1 MCLPALLASAAG
13 STLAAG
19 GAFMSTAQFAL
30 SSAAI
35 IGQHLGASQQG
46 KAIHKAKLA
55 KAEAD
60 KKIATKTFMQN
71 IKSSQLALQA
81 GKVRAAQDLQAAN
94 RKSLKAMATAK
105 VGGAAAG
112 VGGGTTTAD
121 IGMDY
126 AQRQMEFATN
136 RLESLSYEQANFLLQ
151 TEQASAQTEAAFARA
166 TFDPIA
172 MPSAMNAFV
181 NIIAA
186 GAQAATDW
194 RDPNALTPSSKPLGG

>member
-1 MCLPALLASAAG
+1 
-13 STLAAG
+13 
-19 GAFMSTAQFAL
+19 
-30 SSAAI
+30 
-35 IGQHLGASQQG
+35 
-46 KAIHKAKLA
+46 
-55 KAEAD
+55 
-60 KKIATKTFMQN
+60 QN

-81 GKVRAAQDLQAAN
+81 GKVRAAQDLQAAD
-94 RKSLKAMATAK
+94 RKSLKAMAAAK

-151 TEQASAQTEAAFARA
+151 TEQASAQTEAAFSRA

-186 GAQAATDW
+186 GAQAASDW
-194 RDPNALTPSSKPLGG
+194 RDPNALTPSSKTLGG